1 MQLFQNL
8 TAGQRVKIDT
18 AGRFFLLVDTGAA
31 SSIEV
36 KLDLPGQNDELIQQA
51 RAGFRARLMTARF
64 ARVFLMA
71 AVDCQVEI
79 IISDNDVDF
88 SFRDGAE
95 VNATIVNPLP
105 VPVSTDRGTGP
116 GNLLYVT
123 GVSINDA
130 PAVAVSA
137 NAAVA
142 AGPVSAVVAAAD
154 ANRRELRF
162 QNLGPDPVA
171 LGPAAMTWAQ
181 RVIVLQPG
189 DIWTET
195 RAANLAWSAITDAAK
210 AASVSWQGVT
220 V

>member
-95 VNATIVNPLP
+95 INATIVGPLP
-105 VPVSTDRGTGP
+105 VPVANDRGSVANPVNVVGAT
-116 GNLLYVT
+116 
-123 GVSINDA
+123 INDA
-130 PAVAVSA
+130 PATALNNLAQVACGPV
-137 NAAVA
+137 AAVVK
-142 AGPVSAVVAAAD
+142 P
-154 ANRRELRF
+154 ANVNSRRARF
-162 QNLGPDPVA
+162 TNFGPDAVA
-171 LGPAAMTWAQ
+171 LGGAGITWAT
-181 RVIVLQPG
+181 RCVVLDPG
-189 DIWTET
+189 DTWVEDN
-195 RAANLAWSAITDAAK
+195 AANLAWSAITDAGK
-210 AASVSWQGVT
+210 AATVGVQE
-220 V
+220 VVN

>member
-64 ARVFLMA
+64 SRVFLLA

-95 VNATIVNPLP
+95 VNATIVGPTP
-105 VPVSTDRGTGP
+105 VPVSNDRGSP
-116 GNLLYVT
+116 GNLLHVA
-123 GVSINDA
+123 GVSIADA
-130 PAVAVSA
+130 PATAVTNNAPVAC
-137 NAAVA
+137 
-142 AGPVSAVVAAAD
+142 GPVAAVVAAAD
-154 ANRRELRF
+154 ATRRALRF
-162 QNLGPDPVA
+162 HNLGPDPVA
-171 LGPAAMTWAQ
+171 IGAAGITWAN
-181 RVIVLQPG
+181 RVIVLGVG
-189 DIWTET
+189 DVWIED
-195 RAANLAWSAITDAAK
+195 RAANLAWSAITDAGK
-210 AASVSWQGVT
+210 AASVAAQGVNA
-220 V
+220 